1 MNVTASAIDV
11 PAVTVRQMLQLNA
24 DAGSFD
30 LNMSNFKEKLQLH
43 VI

>member
-1 MNVTASAIDV
+1 MNVTVSDVDV

-30 LNMSNFKEKLQLH
+30 LKVLT
-43 VI
+43 